1 MSSAAVHSHTYN
13 KETNVRQI
21 FLKSLG
27 AAAISLALMGSAVA
41 DVNVGVIFSL
51 TGPAASLGNETRK
64 SVELF
69 PKMIG
74 KEKMNYIVLDDAT
87 DPTSAVKNA
96 RKLVEEHKVDALFGP
111 NLTSAGLAIA
121 DVANEK
127 GVPLLSQ
134 APIEV
139 ALDKQKWAFHVE
151 PLAEVMVGRLVADM
165 KASGV
170 KTVGF
175 IGFSDSWGELLLK
188 AINKTTEQAGIK
200 VVALERFGRTD
211 TSVAAQALKILAA
224 KPDAVFVGGAGTPAA
239 MPHTT
244 LRERGYKGLIYHS
257 HAVANKDFLRVGGK
271 AIEGARLAVAPVLV
285 AEQLPDTHPNKQTA
299 LRFLKALE
307 EKYGPDSRS
316 TFAGASWDGAQI
328 LESATASALKSARP
342 GTPEFR
348 EALRNGLEKTSK
360 LTGANGTYTMSASDH
375 GGYDPSA
382 AVLIEVRG
390 GKWKYL
396 N

>member
-1 MSSAAVHSHTYN
+1 M
-13 KETNVRQI
+13 RQI
-21 FLKSLG
+21 FFKSLG
-27 AAAISLALMGSAVA
+27 AAAISLAWMGNAVA

-74 KEKMNYIVLDDAT
+74 KEKVNYVVLDDAT

-96 RKLVEEHKVDALFGP
+96 RKLVEENNVDALFGP
-111 NLTSAGLAIA
+111 NLTSAGVAIA

-127 GVPLLSQ
+127 RVPLLSQ

-139 ALDKQKWAFHVE
+139 APDKQKWAFRVE
-151 PLAEVMVGRLVADM
+151 PPAEVMVGRLVADM

-170 KTVGF
+170 KTVAF
-175 IGFSDSWGELLLK
+175 IGFADSWGELLK

-211 TSVAAQALKILAA
+211 TSVAAQTLKIIAA

-285 AEQLPDTHPNKQTA
+285 AEQLPDAHPNKQTA

-307 EKYGPDSRS
+307 EKYGADSRS

-328 LESATASALKSARP
+328 LESATAAALKSARP
-342 GTPEFR
+342 GSPEFR
-348 EALRNGLEKTSK
+348 EALRNALEKTSK
-360 LTGANGTYTMSASDH
+360 LTGANGTYTMSATDH

-390 GKWKYL
+390 GKWKYI